1 MKNGLKIFSIIAIL
15 VVLFIMNS
23 FVGNPISKELVRSS
37 ADKYL
42 DKNYSDINF
51 EKSEVVYNFVNR
63 TYTVFVQDKKS
74 IDNKFEIGFDSLGRL
89 KYDTSSDILFN
100 TFIRY
105 EEFIKKYGKQIEN
118 RENTN
123 YEINLSIADEDY
135 HNKIKLNDEINIDK
149 FPFNVDANIY
159 AFAEEPSY
167 DLALA
172 NLKNLMNILDKEP
185 LNINNYSIILVPEK
199 DRAKN
204 NEAQSWANALTI
216 FDIPSDFMKKSSV
229 EDLKKHQ
236 EKMHNAKI

>member
-216 FDIPSDFMKKSSV
+216 FDIPSDFMKK
-229 EDLKKHQ
+229 K
-236 EKMHNAKI
+236 